1 LIIVET
7 LLEFNN
13 CGREITSHMYV
24 TKSVKAFVT
33 GTAVEK
39 SNRKNF
45 FKQITDKYS
54 YQFLKEHNSKV
65 QNHFDSIK
73 MEPNTKQRKSID
85 NFH

>member
-1 LIIVET
+1 MLLKVLKHSLLVQQLKNLIE
-7 LLEFNN
+7 
-13 CGREITSHMYV
+13 
-24 TKSVKAFVT
+24 
-33 GTAVEK
+33 
-39 SNRKNF
+39 KNF

-54 YQFLKEHNSKV
+54 YQFLKEHNNKV